1 MKLPWISKRRVMEEL
16 DRLDRELW
24 HARIEKLMF
33 SHDGCPIEDGKVL
46 SSSIRQQIATMR
58 QRIMNH

>member
-1 MKLPWISKRRVMEEL
+1 MEEL